1 MFLTML
7 YKLFRW
13 RYTNVINAF
22 YYVGICWLLW
32 VRNLCVSVI
41 DSSLW
46 KLALIVMSCCADRTY
61 RFCSLVSFYFHI
73 GLSRS
78 QCIDTLI
85 HIANRMC
92 SLHQRLCHLHS
103 SLPYL
108 FLDIKKLWINHDILA
123 TQNQRFRCLLF

>member
-1 MFLTML
+1 MFLTSL

-22 YYVGICWLLW
+22 YYVGKGWLLCIW
-32 VRNLCVSVI
+32 NLSVGVI

-46 KLALIVMSCCADRTY
+46 KLALIVMSCCANRTY
-61 RFCSLVSFYFHI
+61 RFCLFVSFSIHI
-73 GLSRS
+73 SLPCS

-85 HIANRMC
+85 QVTNRMC
-92 SLHQRLCHLHS
+92 SLHQCLCHLHP